1 MQFRTPRGGMI
12 NFIRREIEAA
22 MVLKENQRLICA
34 GQMPLRAPD
43 GKQLAAV
50 PVYRIVSG
58 EEAVAAS
65 TVEFK
70 PDERLVIVGTSENK
84 AAAEERYNALMT
96 GGLAPKSCATPL
108 YIKDISDSAEPET
121 ELTEGEKRALNPLV
135 ADMMH
140 EFSAAMREK
149 EALKRQRNRKSHKLQ
164 GTERG

>member
-22 MVLKENQRLICA
+22 MLLKENQRLICA

-50 PVYRIVSG
+50 PVYKIVSIEDMG
-58 EEAVAAS
+58 ADPAAELES
-65 TVEFK
+65 N
-70 PDERLVIVGTSENK
+70 ERLVLVGTVESK
-84 AAAEERYNALMT
+84 ITAEERYNALMT

-108 YIKDISDSAEPET
+108 YIKDTADGEEREAG
-121 ELTEGEKRALNPLV
+121 LTEGEKQALNPLV

-140 EFSAAMREK
+140 EFSAAMQEK
-149 EALKRQRNRKSHKLQ
+149 EGLKQRNKKSHKLQ
-164 GTERG
+164 GAERG